1 MVDKPSSTC
10 ATIVASHLALRRGL
24 GTFALSS
31 LTESTLTPTSHVT
44 HVRKVI
50 IVRIS
55 LMQISDSP
63 VLAGAFNGKIAFA
76 EMIKAISDE
85 GVVPQPLFLDF
96 VGIEVATAS
105 YLRESVFALKT
116 YMRTKSSSYYPVVA
130 NANSDVW
137 DELSVIA
144 HAKNDVIVSCELAN
158 DGCASNVELIGN
170 LDPKQRLT
178 FELVLKFKQVD
189 ANSLMEQFGEA
200 EKTKSTTA
208 WNNRLASLA
217 SRGIIRE
224 YSKGRSKYYRPL
236 LTERAYGN

>member
-1 MVDKPSSTC
+1 
-10 ATIVASHLALRRGL
+10 
-24 GTFALSS
+24 
-31 LTESTLTPTSHVT
+31 
-44 HVRKVI
+44 
-50 IVRIS
+50 
-55 LMQISDSP
+55 MQISDGP
-63 VLAGAFNGKIAFA
+63 VLAGAVNGKIAFA
-76 EMIKAISDE
+76 EMIKGIPDE
-85 GVVPQPLFLDF
+85 MVVPQPLFLDF
-96 VGIEVATAS
+96 GGIEVATAS

-116 YMRTKSSSYYPVVA
+116 YLRTKSSSYYPVVA

-144 HAKNDVIVSCELAN
+144 HAKNDVIVTCELAA
-158 DGCASNVELIGN
+158 DGSASKVELIGN
-170 LDPKQRLT
+170 LDPKQQLT
-178 FELVLKFKQVD
+178 FDLVLKFDEVD

-224 YSKGRSKYYRPL
+224 YTKGRSKYYRPL